1 LFQKFQAVKTILG
14 NSYYKEWPEVED
26 VTNRTTLQKIR
37 DVTLEMK
44 FNVVKETTEKVG
56 MTKKRQYIR
65 KKVSEKIFF
74 KNEKKEKKL
83 KVI

>member
-1 LFQKFQAVKTILG
+1 M
-14 NSYYKEWPEVED
+14 ED

>member
-1 LFQKFQAVKTILG
+1 MFQKFQAVKTILG
-14 NSYYKEWPEVED
+14 NSYHKEWPEVED

-65 KKVSEKIFF
+65 KKVSEKMFF